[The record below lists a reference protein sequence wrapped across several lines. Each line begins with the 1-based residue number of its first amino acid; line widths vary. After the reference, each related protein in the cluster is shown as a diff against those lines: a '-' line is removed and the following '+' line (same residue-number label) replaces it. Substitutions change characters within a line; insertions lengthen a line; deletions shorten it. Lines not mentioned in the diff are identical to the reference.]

1 MAVSS
6 HLFAMLRSSG
16 ECARLVD
23 FDSTVT
29 LLWTPTA
36 VIILN
41 GSLRE
46 HYKVEGIEMGIL
58 TSLFQFTLLL
68 GLANA
73 QIVKRPLIKNARD
86 LDESCTRDPNR
97 SCMAG
102 KSLRPNK

>member
-1 MAVSS
+1 MMAVSS

-41 GSLRE
+41 GSLSA
-46 HYKVEGIEMGIL
+46 YSVGEME
-58 TSLFQFTLLL
+58 SVYVPS
-68 GLANA
+68 N
-73 QIVKRPLIKNARD
+73 RPARGVA
-86 LDESCTRDPNR
+86 L
-97 SCMAG
+97 
-102 KSLRPNK
+102 